1 MLFEC
6 VLADSEP
13 TTLSTADTISTG
25 AAVGITAVVTAFI
38 ALFIGVLFGALLFYC
53 VSKHQSQHQSLRSK
67 PKPSSH
73 QQQQAVVPQQRAGPE
88 YEEVVEQRENTA
100 YGPVQSIAL
109 KACEGYVPVQH

>member
-13 TTLSTADTISTG
+13 TTLNTADTISTG
-25 AAVGITAVVTAFI
+25 TAVSITAVVTAFI
-38 ALFIGVLFGALLFYC
+38 ALFIGALVGALLFYC
-53 VSKHQSQHQSLRSK
+53 VSKHQSLRSK

-100 YGPVQSIAL
+100 YGPVQSIEL
-109 KACEGYVPVQH
+109 KACEGYVSVQH